1 MVARRRPAKTKKR
14 KRKAAEAAEEKKKK
28 TALAKERQ
36 RLEKEEA
43 QDKKDKAESD
53 QMRSVEMGKAER
65 NATKLLQ
72 KDQAASLL
80 AASKVLALLQ
90 PVHSTMTVYLKDA
103 ATGGPNRKLADI
115 PEPIV
120 AASNSAYQQL
130 DAVYQNCLQ
139 RIANPLA
146 SLTCGPSD
154 AKTIKT
160 RADAALKELRV
171 FASALTAQ

>member
-1 MVARRRPAKTKKR
+1 
-14 KRKAAEAAEEKKKK
+14 
-28 TALAKERQ
+28 
-36 RLEKEEA
+36 
-43 QDKKDKAESD
+43 
-53 QMRSVEMGKAER
+53 
-65 NATKLLQ
+65 
-72 KDQAASLL
+72 
-80 AASKVLALLQ
+80 
-90 PVHSTMTVYLKDA
+90 MTVYLKDA
-103 ATGGPNRKLADI
+103 STGGPNRKLADI